1 MMPQL
6 FIERKDI
13 IFQCSSLKS
22 KVAVMQLALVG
33 LGSTGEE
40 VLNGCHKGVKTVN
53 VVFIRNYEI
62 AQKEHLKLAA
72 IEGGS
77 FPCLALELDPR
88 IVTLHGF
95 VTFKGHALQSSI
107 AVITRLS
114 ETRHNEGDDAA
125 TVSFLRRIRK
135 GVLQLV
141 QEWKSHRYQLPA
153 INNPQFTPN
162 RFENQ
167 RRCSDF

>member
-1 MMPQL
+1 M
-6 FIERKDI
+6 
-13 IFQCSSLKS
+13 
-22 KVAVMQLALVG
+22 
-33 LGSTGEE
+33 
-40 VLNGCHKGVKTVN
+40 N

-107 AVITRLS
+107 AVIARLS
-114 ETRHNEGDDAA
+114 ETRHKEGDDAA